1 MAQHLRIRFVVKT
14 DRTGAHERIH
24 SVGGAK
30 PDGSQ
35 WKLTHDKA
43 ISYIE
48 DGTYVF
54 YIESPVGHRLD
65 VIVAVS
71 TEGGMTLHK
80 YLKTTADREQP
91 HKLLSLP
98 TCPEIWP

>member
-1 MAQHLRIRFVVKT
+1 MAQHLRIRCVLKT
-14 DRTGAHERIH
+14 DQTRPHERIH
-24 SVGGAK
+24 EVGGAK
-30 PDGSQ
+30 PDGSH
-35 WKLTHDKA
+35 WKLKQEKA
-43 ISYIE
+43 ISFIE

-98 TCPEIWP
+98 ACP